1 MRNVADLLDLTS
13 RLDARFYLLQDGMER
28 DKERTVVSLARVLA
42 AAGTPY
48 AVIGG
53 LAVQFR
59 SRDPRT
65 TLDVDLAVQSYAS
78 LPRQALQSAGF
89 RLLGQHAHSENWV
102 GPDHTPVQF
111 TDDPLLGEAIQ
122 SAEEHRMGE
131 LVLRIATAFE
141 LVRAKLRAARDPSR
155 RRSKR
160 LIDLADAL
168 GLVEQDP
175 SIRARLSAEEQQ
187 QLADA
192 G

>member
-1 MRNVADLLDLTS
+1 MRNVAELLELTS
-13 RLDARFYLLQDGMER
+13 RLDARFYLLQDGTEQ
-28 DKERTVVSLARVLA
+28 DKERTVVALAQALV
-42 AAGTPY
+42 AAGTRY

-65 TLDVDLAVQSYAS
+65 TLDVELAVERYED
-78 LPRQALQSAGF
+78 LPVQALRAAGF
-89 RLLGQHAHSENWV
+89 QPRDAHSHNWI
-102 GPDHTPVQF
+102 GPDQTPVQF
-111 TDDPLLGEAIQ
+111 TDDPLLTEAIP
-122 SAEEHRMGE
+122 SAEEHRMGN

-160 LIDLADAL
+160 LIDLADAV

-175 SIRARLSAEEQQ
+175 TLRARLLPEEQA
-187 QLADA
+187 QLA
-192 G
+192 GEG